1 MIIPVVTGDV
11 DPGAVEELI
20 ALCVCYHRLRT
31 GTADPAGIPGS
42 SGSTPDGTDTGS
54 TGAAAPG
61 SAAVPAGLA
70 SRAARQADL
79 SATVAASLAEMEHQ
93 ILAKILQVLSGPG
106 GVASFLRRQLL
117 GQGLNGPS
125 LPLDVGQTDDIPVHL
140 RRLAALRDQKCQHPG
155 GCDQP
160 AAGCEPHHVVH
171 RKDGGTTS
179 LANLKDYCWWHHH
192 VVLHELGWELT
203 VHPDGTSQVRSP
215 AGKTIRSHSPPPRP
229 G

>member
-31 GTADPAGIPGS
+31 GTPDPAGIPGS

-54 TGAAAPG
+54 TGTAAPA

-106 GVASFLRRQLL
+106 GVASFLRRQL
-117 GQGLNGPS
+117 
-125 LPLDVGQTDDIPVHL
+125 QT
-140 RRLAALRDQKCQHPG
+140 RARLALARTQVGRPG
-155 GCDQP
+155 R
-160 AAGCEPHHVVH
+160 AAGPGQL
-171 RKDGGTTS
+171 R
-179 LANLKDYCWWHHH
+179 
-192 VVLHELGWELT
+192 
-203 VHPDGTSQVRSP
+203 PP
-215 AGKTIRSHSPPPRP
+215 ARP
-229 G
+229 